1 MPNRDIRV
9 TKTALCL
16 ACSLALAFSGCKV
29 GPDYCKPSAE
39 YLERPWTDQANV
51 RFTGQPV
58 DERVWW
64 KAFNDPVLDQL
75 IDTALA
81 NNLDLKQAG
90 QRILEVRAIRQVAAG
105 NLFPQQQ
112 TANAT
117 ANRVRISENDANFVV
132 VPGFFQTVTSFNSFT
147 TNFSAAWELDFWG
160 KYRRLVESA
169 DANVGST
176 MAAYDLVKVLLV
188 GDVARTYIDLRAI
201 ERRILLAKQNIEI
214 QRATLKLTEEKLAA
228 GTAVKLDYHQSKSN
242 LAQTESVVPTLE
254 LLRRQA
260 NHQLCV
266 LLGQVPEDLF
276 STYENFGNVP
286 LPPASIALGIPNDLL
301 RRRPD
306 IQVAERELAAQSAR
320 IGVAKA
326 DFYPQLSLV
335 GTIGVSAQSVS
346 DLYRPSSLVGVAGP
360 AASWNLLNYGR
371 IKNRVIAEQEA
382 FERLRLAYHDT
393 ILNAYK
399 EAQDSQAA
407 FINYWARM
415 ENLQEAAD
423 NSAAAVSIS
432 QTAFAEGAT
441 DFNRVYLLQSDLVG
455 IQDSLAENQ
464 GKIAQSLVNL
474 YVSLGGGWDI
484 SGSSCITREVEHV
497 IHSSQLQL
505 PDETA
510 NHSPTN
516 NQIPQQGNQ
525 QTPQQAIQ
533 QVSHQGPNRSSGQG
547 FGNLS
552 NRYRKHP
559 SQPKHVA
566 LSSSPTPPHVAFG
579 PHGQIAHAVPHQHVN
594 NSTNAPRLAHQS
606 YQMMHQLPQVPQN
619 GIRNAPSQ
627 QQTYYQVPFGPSAY
641 TAQNHAPSLQR

>member
-1 MPNRDIRV
+1 MPNRDKQV
-9 TKTALCL
+9 TKTSMCFAV
-16 ACSLALAFSGCKV
+16 SLALAFSGCKV
-29 GPDYCKPSAE
+29 GPEYCKPSAD
-39 YLERPWTDQANV
+39 YLERPWTDQSHG
-51 RFTGQPV
+51 RFNGQPV
-58 DERVWW
+58 DEKIWW
-64 KAFNDPVLDQL
+64 KAFNDPVLDRL
-75 IDTALA
+75 VDTALA

-112 TANAT
+112 AANAT
-117 ANRVRISENDANFVV
+117 SNRLRISENDANFVV

-201 ERRILLAKQNIEI
+201 ERRILLAQQNIEI

-266 LLGQVPEDLF
+266 LLGQVPDDVF
-276 STYENFGNVP
+276 SSNENFGNVP
-286 LPPASIALGIPNDLL
+286 QPPASIALGIPNDLL

-320 IGVAKA
+320 IGIAKA

-335 GTIGVSAQSVS
+335 GTIGVSAQSAS
-346 DLYRPSSLVGVAGP
+346 DLFRPSSLVGVAGP

-371 IKNRVIAEQEA
+371 IKNRVAAEQEA
-382 FERLRLAYHDT
+382 FERLRFAYHDT

-407 FINYWARM
+407 FVNYWARM
-415 ENLQEAAD
+415 ENLQEAAE
-423 NSAAAVSIS
+423 NSATAVSIS

-441 DFNRVYLLQSDLVG
+441 DFNRVYLLQSDLVR

-474 YVSLGGGWDI
+474 YVALGGGWDI
-484 SGSSCITREVEHV
+484 SGSSCHTIEIDHV
-497 IHSSQLQL
+497 IPSSQLQL
-505 PDETA
+505 PDEMAMNLPA
-510 NHSPTN
+510 NKN
-516 NQIPQQGNQ
+516 NPEQSNQQIPGQGSGQ
-525 QTPQQAIQ
+525 SSGQD
-533 QVSHQGPNRSSGQG
+533 SGQG
-547 FGNLS
+547 FGTLS
-552 NRYRKHP
+552 NRYRK
-559 SQPKHVA
+559 SSLQSRNVA
-566 LSSSPTPPHVAFG
+566 LSTSPAPPQVAFAPHRHVARTV
-579 PHGQIAHAVPHQHVN
+579 QQQQVSNTMNVP
-594 NSTNAPRLAHQS
+594 SLAHQPN
-606 YQMMHQLPQVPQN
+606 HFVTQLPQLPNNEFYQ
-619 GIRNAPSQ
+619 APQ
-627 QQTYYQVPFGPSAY
+627 QQPLQHYAPFYPSAY
-641 TAQNHAPSLQR
+641 TAQNIPPSLQR